1 MSSDNGYIIRKH
13 PDGGFC
19 AVDYSMSL
27 YIEDSY
33 KTPDG
38 YPMPT
43 GREEQFPTMQA
54 ALDACDSGYIL
65 DTYYSEYGVHLDAEC
80 LNIQKDLRNELHLS
94 VEPDDPDFRCTC
106 GFMAPQEYGDTF
118 YKHQADSLRE
128 QLRQLN

>member
-27 YIEDSY
+27 YMEDSY

-94 VEPDDPDFRCTC
+94 VEPDDPDLD
-106 GFMAPQEYGDTF
+106 AL
-118 YKHQADSLRE
+118 ADLWLHKSMETLSISIK
-128 QLRQLN
+128 QIVCVSN